1 MGDSSSVQPDVCA
14 QRRGASEVLRPALR
28 GAAGRTKAL
37 TLCHH
42 LLLGMHTMD
51 NNKRSR
57 VESSDKAIAIY
68 HVVYAH
74 EGFEES
80 AQTLFTLVR
89 EAQRLQ
95 PGKQRKLYLDI
106 EGHRQSAGGFDPDMV
121 ELQQEFLL
129 GFLSPYLAE
138 IHAPLVRATNTQPQ
152 ENELPPALVIQAQRE
167 AKM

>member
-1 MGDSSSVQPDVCA
+1 
-14 QRRGASEVLRPALR
+14 
-28 GAAGRTKAL
+28 
-37 TLCHH
+37 
-42 LLLGMHTMD
+42 MD
-51 NNKRSR
+51 NKGQSR
-57 VESSDKAIAIY
+57 VESGDKAIAIY

-129 GFLSPYLAE
+129 GVLSPYLAE